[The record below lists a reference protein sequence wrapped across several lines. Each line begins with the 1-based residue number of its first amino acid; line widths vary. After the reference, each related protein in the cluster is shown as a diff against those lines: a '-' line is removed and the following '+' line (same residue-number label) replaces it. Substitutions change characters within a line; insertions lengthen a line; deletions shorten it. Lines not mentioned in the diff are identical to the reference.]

1 MLNLVG
7 LSNPDED
14 ATGEVVLNDGG
25 WSSLVITGDGWP
37 PK

>member
-25 WSSLVITGDGWP
+25 CGRRW
-37 PK
+37 